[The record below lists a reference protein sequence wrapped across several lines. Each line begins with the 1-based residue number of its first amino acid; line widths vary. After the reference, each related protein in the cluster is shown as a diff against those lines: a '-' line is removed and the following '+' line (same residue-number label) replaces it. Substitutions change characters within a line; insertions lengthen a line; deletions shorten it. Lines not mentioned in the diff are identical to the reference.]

1 MWTNSYLFDSNL
13 SNIWEVC
20 FKLELKLQ
28 SWKWDKI
35 WFRSSNWKWTRSKGQ
50 ARKYSW
56 HMLRTWSCHKWTWG
70 LLVFHVLS
78 KIKSIKRCFRTWEKL
93 YTSIWGVQ
101 DFFRSPL
108 GMYEPEKFKIFEES
122 VNKIIETFKN
132 YKLGL
137 VIWTS

>member
-1 MWTNSYLFDSNL
+1 MFCGRIHIFLTRIFPISEKSALNLNSNFNLENETKYDS
-13 SNIWEVC
+13 EVPTESELDPKV
-20 FKLELKLQ
+20 KLENTLGTCCGHDRVINELEGFLF
-28 SWKWDKI
+28 
-35 WFRSSNWKWTRSKGQ
+35 FR
-50 ARKYSW
+50 
-56 HMLRTWSCHKWTWG
+56 
-70 LLVFHVLS
+70 VLS

-137 VIWTS
+137 VI

>member
-1 MWTNSYLFDSNL
+1 MNL
-13 SNIWEVC
+13 RASC
-20 FKLELKLQ
+20 FSRSLKNQ
-28 SWKWDKI
+28 INK
-35 WFRSSNWKWTRSKGQ
+35 
-50 ARKYSW
+50 A
-56 HMLRTWSCHKWTWG
+56 
-70 LLVFHVLS
+70 V
-78 KIKSIKRCFRTWEKL
+78 FRTWEKL

-137 VIWTS
+137 VIDPRPMIFR